1 MILKE
6 IVENTDY
13 DEMTEES
20 DIDAF
25 KKALKTPDD
34 KKSFVASKYKT
45 KSGGG
50 FGQTGFGVTG
60 FDKSK

>member
-1 MILKE
+1 MQKQLPKNTMILKE

-20 DIDAF
+20 DIETF

-34 KKSFVASKYKT
+34 KKSFAGSKYKT
-45 KSGGG
+45 KSG
-50 FGQTGFGVTG
+50 FG
-60 FDKSK
+60 

>member
-20 DIDAF
+20 DIETF

-34 KKSFVASKYKT
+34 KKSFAGSKYKT
-45 KSGGG
+45 KSG
-50 FGQTGFGVTG
+50 FG
-60 FDKSK
+60 